1 METFSRAG
9 WWRGCRA
16 ALAITLGL
24 SPFGLVIGVIAASK
38 GLSLAEALLMSGL
51 TFAGSAQLVVLQLWT
66 DPAPIV
72 AATLACLVVNLRMA
86 PMGAALAPAL
96 DRLRGWR
103 LWFTLAW
110 LVDNGFALFV
120 AEMRAGRRD
129 VAFILGAGMGMW
141 VNWMAMVTVGH
152 SLGAAVQLRPGHP
165 IFFAAVATMLAILVP
180 IWRGRGDL
188 APWALAGLAAVA
200 AHGAGLGAPWPV
212 LAGAF
217 TGAAFGAWRDLRR
230 EGVAAP
236 PRGSVAAP
244 PRGGAA
250 APPRGEGA

>member
-24 SPFGLVIGVIAASK
+24 SPFGLVIGVISASK
-38 GLSLAEALLMSGL
+38 GLSLLEALLMSGL
-51 TFAGSAQLVVLQLWT
+51 TFAGSAQLVVLQLWA
-66 DPAPIV
+66 DPAPIL

-96 DRLRGWR
+96 DRIRGWR

-110 LVDNGFALFV
+110 LVDNGFAMFV

-129 VAFILGAGMGMW
+129 VAFVLGAGMGMW
-141 VNWMAMVTVGH
+141 VNWMTMVTLGH
-152 SLGAAVQLRPGHP
+152 SLGAAVELRPGHP

-180 IWRGRGDL
+180 IWRGRGDI
-188 APWALAGLAAVA
+188 APWAASGLAAVA
-200 AHGAGLGAPWPV
+200 AHGLGLGAPWPV
-212 LAGAF
+212 LVGAF
-217 TGAAFGAWRDLRR
+217 TGAGLGAWQDLRR
-230 EGVAAP
+230 D
-236 PRGSVAAP
+236 
-244 PRGGAA
+244 AA
-250 APPRGEGA
+250 APRPGAGA